1 MVISTHARDNT
12 CPQASGPPKGN
23 EAGVHKEPL
32 QEVHSSFVQDDPKQQ
47 QPQCPSAETD
57 LWMWCV
63 QTRILYFI

>member
-12 CPQASGPPKGN
+12 CPQANGPPKGN